1 MEAAIRAGFVDAN
14 VSLEQKMTRA
24 QAAEVIMKLLD
35 FWEKERQQ
43 FLENMKKK

>member
-1 MEAAIRAGFVDAN
+1 MYIYWWHID
-14 VSLEQKMTRA
+14 EQKMTRA